1 MAGNAFDRAPWWGSV
16 ARWRRWV
23 FELRAPAD
31 EFQRL
36 LERALVVRGVRVEPA
51 TRFDLQVRAFGA
63 RAWVKVE
70 WDDQGLALVAK
81 IKSGLFSSPAG
92 LERLLLDAGR
102 EAQAK
107 LAFDGAAGGG

>member
-1 MAGNAFDRAPWWGSV
+1 M

-36 LERALVVRGVRVEPA
+36 LERGLVLRGVRVEPA
-51 TRFDLQVRAFGA
+51 SRFDFQARISGV

-70 WDDQGLALVAK
+70 WEDTGLAVTAK
-81 IKSGLFSSPAG
+81 LKPGLFRSPDA
-92 LERLLLDAGR
+92 LERLLLEAGR
-102 EAQAK
+102 EAQTK
-107 LAFDGAAGGG
+107 LTFETGAPP

>member
-1 MAGNAFDRAPWWGSV
+1 M

-31 EFQRL
+31 EFLRL
-36 LERALVVRGVRVEPA
+36 LERSLVVRGVRVEPA
-51 TRFDLQVRAFGA
+51 ARFDLQARAFGA

-70 WDDQGLALVAK
+70 WADAGLAVTAK
-81 IKSGLFSSPAG
+81 IKSGLFASPAG
-92 LERLLLDAGR
+92 MERLLLEAGR

-107 LAFDGAAGGG
+107 LTFDLAEGRP

>member
-1 MAGNAFDRAPWWGSV
+1 M
-16 ARWRRWV
+16 

-51 TRFDLQVRAFGA
+51 SRFDFQARAFGA

-70 WDDQGLALVAK
+70 WADQGLAVVAK
-81 IKSGLFSSPAG
+81 VKSGVFASPAG
-92 LERLLLDAGR
+92 LERILLDAGR

-107 LAFDGAAGGG
+107 LAFENGAASG

>member
-1 MAGNAFDRAPWWGSV
+1 M

-36 LERALVVRGVRVEPA
+36 FERALVVRGVRVEPA
-51 TRFDLQVRAFGA
+51 QRFDFQARAFGA
-63 RAWVKVE
+63 RAWVKVA
-70 WDDQGLALVAK
+70 WADAGLSVTAK
-81 IKSGLFSSPAG
+81 VKAGLFSSPAG
-92 LERLLLDAGR
+92 LERLLLEAGR

-107 LAFDGAAGGG
+107 LTFETQGASP